1 VKALFGIGWTSI
13 VFAVTLSAYAMD
25 SAVLLEQLK
34 SQVSPR
40 LHDLWRTYELP
51 ADPDGRLGRI
61 SRWKL
66 ANGRT
71 FGLETVSNVTFQ
83 EYVDTR
89 ARDISLD
96 TTGRVSEAFAMRE
109 VIEIP
114 KEQAVDSAGH
124 LVPLS
129 TEDGK
134 YQGYKAAKI
143 GDTYYALGRVINE
156 AQTAQRVK
164 TGQFVAPMI
173 DIGALTGAELTT
185 GWAMDNAL
193 AAEIAARRVYQA
205 LAEGKEMSL
214 DTLNGIREGVN
225 KDFLAKQGS
234 WLKVH
239 QATAN
244 EQIRIE
250 RVAQQ
255 LSQDQTIAGAEAA
268 LIGKFVELGNNE
280 TMPSAFSLH
289 TLPKSLLQKIYD
301 IGMTAQKDRSKV
313 EAVLESF
320 SEILAKH
327 VAGHEESYAGLKV
340 TEALERVQM
349 GSAIAQGLRPNFSA
363 IEKALQSR

>member
-1 VKALFGIGWTSI
+1 
-13 VFAVTLSAYAMD
+13 
-25 SAVLLEQLK
+25 
-34 SQVSPR
+34 
-40 LHDLWRTYELP
+40 
-51 ADPDGRLGRI
+51 
-61 SRWKL
+61 
-66 ANGRT
+66 
-71 FGLETVSNVTFQ
+71 
-83 EYVDTR
+83 VDTR

-193 AAEIAARRVYQA
+193 AAEIAARRVYQV

-239 QATAN
+239 QATAD

-250 RVAQQ
+250 RVVQQ

-268 LIGKFVELGNNE
+268 LIGKFVELGDNE

-320 SEILAKH
+320 SKILAKH